1 MFARQVYTSVY
12 VFKVVS
18 KQFSSFVGKG
28 GGGVVFQVTVGM
40 NALKAQNPRCVKCS
54 WLWDLYFSYGPNF
67 SPSKVSS
74 DRISVQSKHVMFDLF
89 LLEMLLFSAPQL
101 LLI

>member
-18 KQFSSFVGKG
+18 EQFSSFVGKG

-40 NALKAQNPRCVKCS
+40 NALEAQKRAPRSVKCS

-74 DRISVQSKHVMFDLF
+74 DNISVQSKHVMFDLF
-89 LLEMLLFSAPQL
+89 LLKMLLFSAP
-101 LLI
+101 